1 MGSCKF
7 FDKFQVWLFINPLL
21 TPELYVKVGGDQVT
35 KVGERFVVEGG
46 DVEQVVGILQV
57 ICISCGTTFRLY
69 DRAKSRFCDK
79 IMKEETHFDNC
90 VVFHLNRLPFQL
102 LRIPANSSQL
112 LLKRFPSRIS
122 RMVNLFCLFREQ
134 GLHLGH

>member
-1 MGSCKF
+1 M
-7 FDKFQVWLFINPLL
+7 
-21 TPELYVKVGGDQVT
+21 
-35 KVGERFVVEGG
+35 VEWG

-90 VVFHLNRLPFQL
+90 VVFHG
-102 LRIPANSSQL
+102 LRGSVGSVPIPA
-112 LLKRFPSRIS
+112 RIT
-122 RMVNLFCLFREQ
+122 RVR
-134 GLHLGH
+134 